1 VQDSNQTQKKNNDKK
16 KKKKKKKKKE
26 RKKKK
31 ECLRVAKESTVKDLV
46 VIFEFTRT

>member
-16 KKKKKKKKKE
+16 KKKKKKMKGK
-26 RKKKK
+26 RKKNG
-31 ECLRVAKESTVKDLV
+31 LRVAKESTVKDLV

>member
-16 KKKKKKKKKE
+16 KKKKKKNKGKIKNN
-26 RKKKK
+26 
-31 ECLRVAKESTVKDLV
+31 LNGVAKESTVKDLV

>member
-16 KKKKKKKKKE
+16 KKKKKKKQ

>member
-1 VQDSNQTQKKNNDKK
+1 VQDSNQTQKKNNDK

-46 VIFEFTRT
+46 LIFEFTRT

>member
-1 VQDSNQTQKKNNDKK
+1 VQDSNQTQKKNNDK

>member
-1 VQDSNQTQKKNNDKK
+1 VQDSNQTQKKNND

>member
-16 KKKKKKKKKE
+16 KKKKKKKK

>member
-1 VQDSNQTQKKNNDKK
+1 MTKIK

-46 VIFEFTRT
+46 LIFEFTRT